1 MSLLDDTLD
10 TTAPWAPTPAAQPA
24 AKIEAP
30 KPDRITPETHP
41 HFFNAPTAKTP
52 DDGYMAT
59 VRRRESGGNDRASS
73 GVAYGRYQFTPQTWK
88 GVAAAHPELGLKP
101 DDIWNGDKQDL
112 AMRALTADNAR
123 VLQQHGLDSSPGN
136 LYMMHF
142 LGTGNGPKFLKAMQG
157 DPASDAAALFPLEAK
172 YNPTIF
178 FHGGDGSKP
187 RSVGEVYGMMTKD
200 FGSDGVQTN
209 SVEKPQAQIA
219 SDAMSDA
226 TNDASLPPA
235 PPGLKLDA
243 KSDAQPAAPSLN
255 MPPPPPGL
263 KLDLKAAYDQD
274 VSKGGYES
282 QVHVDKDRQPDYA
295 HRLIANL
302 TGDPEFLAPKSL
314 GEYAKDEAAGAAGF
328 GSGVLQAGLGL
339 AEGIPGDVG
348 QGAAEANKLLKGVGD
363 PSAQTFGNVAAQLVP
378 IGAGT
383 EAAGSAAKSAIEE
396 GPKLAR
402 WGEGVVKSAL
412 GGTEAG
418 LMTPT
423 GETDAD
429 KRAKEKLKQ
438 AMIGGGVGGVAGG
451 VVPAAVGGAKLV
463 GKELSDVWG
472 GEAKKLSQELRANVS
487 AETGKALTAEG
498 RTAKLAQIDKLA
510 AKKDAGAAEAATEVE
525 RDKIAAEAA
534 KPVSTPEALGE
545 QVHETAVADMEKLKA
560 ERAEKSG
567 FDKAVKSDG
576 GAPSVPTGKFAA
588 EAKALEADTK
598 SPELKAALGQFR
610 KSLTNA
616 PSVKGQPPIQ
626 AVSIRQAREILETLN
641 KHIDEAG
648 PNAAH
653 RLTELRDEF
662 LKHLETTHP
671 QMKMA
676 RLKYAELSRPLDV
689 YERTGALKKAAMEDP
704 YSGAATM
711 DPVAIKRAV
720 TGKTQAGAEALQR
733 LIQKNPAIK
742 ESTRNVLQHEL
753 YGSGATA
760 RTPTAAQLRSFLSS
774 NRMVLEKTGLYD
786 DFAKIKPS
794 LEAVEAAPGRARE
807 TQAAIDDLAKTKAK
821 AIGSR
826 HDLRTLEI
834 KLGNEKN
841 TPKQIVAAADKTVS
855 ALRKRGVLS
864 DAQYDK
870 FISDIRDAE
879 TKNVDHEHAVA
890 LAKRVAVVTAIA
902 AGLLG
907 ETGREYVQHRVNIR

>member
-1 MSLLDDTLD
+1 M
-10 TTAPWAPTPAAQPA
+10 
-24 AKIEAP
+24 
-30 KPDRITPETHP
+30 
-41 HFFNAPTAKTP
+41 
-52 DDGYMAT
+52 
-59 VRRRESGGNDRASS
+59 
-73 GVAYGRYQFTPQTWK
+73 
-88 GVAAAHPELGLKP
+88 
-101 DDIWNGDKQDL
+101 
-112 AMRALTADNAR
+112 
-123 VLQQHGLDSSPGN
+123 
-136 LYMMHF
+136 
-142 LGTGNGPKFLKAMQG
+142 
-157 DPASDAAALFPLEAK
+157 
-172 YNPTIF
+172 
-178 FHGGDGSKP
+178 
-187 RSVGEVYGMMTKD
+187 
-200 FGSDGVQTN
+200 
-209 SVEKPQAQIA
+209 
-219 SDAMSDA
+219 
-226 TNDASLPPA
+226 
-235 PPGLKLDA
+235 
-243 KSDAQPAAPSLN
+243 
-255 MPPPPPGL
+255 
-263 KLDLKAAYDQD
+263 
-274 VSKGGYES
+274 
-282 QVHVDKDRQPDYA
+282 
-295 HRLIANL
+295 
-302 TGDPEFLAPKSL
+302 
-314 GEYAKDEAAGAAGF
+314 
-328 GSGVLQAGLGL
+328 
-339 AEGIPGDVG
+339 
-348 QGAAEANKLLKGVGD
+348 
-363 PSAQTFGNVAAQLVP
+363 
-378 IGAGT
+378 
-383 EAAGSAAKSAIEE
+383 
-396 GPKLAR
+396 
-402 WGEGVVKSAL
+402 
-412 GGTEAG
+412 
-418 LMTPT
+418 
-423 GETDAD
+423 
-429 KRAKEKLKQ
+429 
-438 AMIGGGVGGVAGG
+438 
-451 VVPAAVGGAKLV
+451 
-463 GKELSDVWG
+463 
-472 GEAKKLSQELRANVS
+472 RANVS
-487 AETGKALTAEG
+487 AETGKALTAEE

-510 AKKDAGAAEAATEVE
+510 AKKDAGAAETATEAE
-525 RDKIAAEAA
+525 RAKIAAEAA

-671 QMKMA
+671 QMKAA

-760 RTPTAAQLRSFLSS
+760 RTPTAAQLRSFLSN

-821 AIGSR
+821 ALGSR

-834 KLGNEKN
+834 ELGNEKN

-879 TKNVDHEHAVA
+879 TKNVDHEHAVT

>member
-10 TTAPWAPTPAAQPA
+10 TTAPWAPAKLAAPAAPPAAQPA

-263 KLDLKAAYDQD
+263 KLDLKAAYEQD
-274 VSKGGYES
+274 VSKGGYEIEA
-282 QVHVDKDRQPDYA
+282 VK
-295 HRLIANL
+295 
-302 TGDPEFLAPKSL
+302 EK
-314 GEYAKDEAAGAAGF
+314 AAGEKPLSVWEALSPSRFFQAREDFGKGVASGAGQAVL
-328 GSGVLQAGLGL
+328 GV
-339 AEGIPGDVG
+339 AENVPGAIG
-348 QGAAEANKLLKGVGD
+348 QGAAEADKTLKGVG
-363 PSAQTFGNVAAQLVP
+363 AP
-378 IGAGT
+378 IGQSTGEALVQSLPLAKGAEAT
-383 EAAGSAAKSAIEE
+383 GLGVKAASEAVPWVGKIAEAAG
-396 GPKLAR
+396 
-402 WGEGVVKSAL
+402 WG
-412 GGTEAG
+412 G
-418 LMTPT
+418 LFGASQPT
-423 GETDAD
+423 GETDPT
-429 KRAKEKLKQ
+429 KRAEKKLTDI
-438 AMIGGGVGGVAGG
+438 AVTGAATGAGAAAIPGVASL
-451 VVPAAVGGAKLV
+451 AKKGYGWV
-463 GKELSDVWG
+463 KKEISDVWG
-472 GEAKKLSQELRANVS
+472 GEAERLSKELREGVN
-487 AETGKALTAEG
+487 AETRKVLTAEE

-510 AKKDAGAAEAATEVE
+510 AKKNAGAAEAATEAE
-525 RDKIAAEAA
+525 RGKIATEAA

-760 RTPTAAQLRSFLSS
+760 RTPTAAQLRSFLSN

-821 AIGSR
+821 ALGSR

-834 KLGNEKN
+834 ELGNEKN

-879 TKNVDHEHAVA
+879 TKNVDHEHAVT

>member
-10 TTAPWAPTPAAQPA
+10 TTAPWAPAKLAAPAAPPAAQPA

-157 DPASDAAALFPLEAK
+157 DSASDAAALFPLEAK

-282 QVHVDKDRQPDYA
+282 QVHVDKDQQPDYA

-487 AETGKALTAEG
+487 AETGKALTAEE

-510 AKKDAGAAEAATEVE
+510 AKKDASAAEAATEVE
-525 RDKIAAEAA
+525 RGKIATVLS
-534 KPVSTPEALGE
+534 PW
-545 QVHETAVADMEKLKA
+545 
-560 ERAEKSG
+560 KS
-567 FDKAVKSDG
+567 
-576 GAPSVPTGKFAA
+576 
-588 EAKALEADTK
+588 
-598 SPELKAALGQFR
+598 
-610 KSLTNA
+610 
-616 PSVKGQPPIQ
+616 
-626 AVSIRQAREILETLN
+626 SI
-641 KHIDEAG
+641 
-648 PNAAH
+648 
-653 RLTELRDEF
+653 
-662 LKHLETTHP
+662 
-671 QMKMA
+671 
-676 RLKYAELSRPLDV
+676 
-689 YERTGALKKAAMEDP
+689 
-704 YSGAATM
+704 
-711 DPVAIKRAV
+711 
-720 TGKTQAGAEALQR
+720 
-733 LIQKNPAIK
+733 
-742 ESTRNVLQHEL
+742 
-753 YGSGATA
+753 
-760 RTPTAAQLRSFLSS
+760 LRS
-774 NRMVLEKTGLYD
+774 
-786 DFAKIKPS
+786 
-794 LEAVEAAPGRARE
+794 PGFSILQGKMPY
-807 TQAAIDDLAKTKAK
+807 T
-821 AIGSR
+821 
-826 HDLRTLEI
+826 
-834 KLGNEKN
+834 
-841 TPKQIVAAADKTVS
+841 
-855 ALRKRGVLS
+855 
-864 DAQYDK
+864 
-870 FISDIRDAE
+870 
-879 TKNVDHEHAVA
+879 
-890 LAKRVAVVTAIA
+890 
-902 AGLLG
+902 
-907 ETGREYVQHRVNIR
+907 